1 MTQNIRE
8 ASRSTAIGITILV
21 VVLVLSPL
29 IIFLVR
35 NAASTIQ
42 VCVALLS
49 INKIRIWLTML
60 NVVLKPKKKINGAQK
75 LNVNVKDLDFVV
87 FFFF

>member
-1 MTQNIRE
+1 MSIREDMAQNIHE
-8 ASRSTAIGITILV
+8 ASNSTAIGIAILV

-42 VCVALLS
+42 VCCFRHFLIFLYS
-49 INKIRIWLTML
+49 FSYLTNESNFQEIENK
-60 NVVLKPKKKINGAQK
+60 
-75 LNVNVKDLDFVV
+75 
-87 FFFF
+87 

>member
-1 MTQNIRE
+1 MNYFANNHLMSIRE
-8 ASRSTAIGITILV
+8 DMTHNIHEASNSTAIGIAILV

-42 VCVALLS
+42 VCSLDAQVF
-49 INKIRIWLTML
+49 
-60 NVVLKPKKKINGAQK
+60 VHKINYF
-75 LNVNVKDLDFVV
+75 DWM
-87 FFFF
+87 